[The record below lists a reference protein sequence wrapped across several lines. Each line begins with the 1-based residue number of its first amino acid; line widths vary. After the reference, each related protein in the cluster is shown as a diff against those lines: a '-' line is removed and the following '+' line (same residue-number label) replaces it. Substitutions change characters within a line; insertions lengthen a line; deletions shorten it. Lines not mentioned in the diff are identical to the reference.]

1 MNHLRPRTSEQACEL
16 DRLQPPG
23 GKRVPRGSCYPLS
36 ALLSVQLFLVTLQL
50 LVVSSLLL
58 SPVSHSFCF
67 SSPFPSLSS
76 YLEFAGFSQAG
87 RAEGL
92 GLWGHTLPSPTL
104 SSPNSGN
111 LKVQWGHQ
119 DQLQGPKGAYQPTAG
134 LCHRPEGTSR
144 RGERPSPQSSP
155 LLTSSSLCLF
165 SESVRLQPG
174 SPGTAAARLPS
185 FSA

>member
-104 SSPNSGN
+104 SSPTKLRESE
-111 LKVQWGHQ
+111 
-119 DQLQGPKGAYQPTAG
+119 GPVGTPRPVTGAQRSLSAHSWP
-134 LCHRPEGTSR
+134 L
-144 RGERPSPQSSP
+144 SPP
-155 LLTSSSLCLF
+155 
-165 SESVRLQPG
+165 
-174 SPGTAAARLPS
+174 
-185 FSA
+185 